1 MSVPLSKMISRGAH
15 VLRRYPGLVGTLYA
29 IQFAV
34 AFGAGWVMTRIL
46 ATAFANQPLFD
57 AAVDDDTVALVTV
70 IAAKPTV
77 FASVAWV
84 GIGALGLYAVLSWF
98 LSGGLIATL
107 LETPRGRRETA
118 RCFGAGGASTF
129 LAYARLGLL
138 SVIPYGIALV
148 VAGFGLD
155 RASDGLIY
163 ALDVGDVAGALIP
176 NLAPAAIILW
186 IAFTAVDYARI
197 DLSRYPEQ
205 SSARALLR
213 GYKRVFTT
221 RWPLVHVLMYYLAF
235 IAISLVFLAAT
246 VDRPMAGVGGALGL
260 FAIRQ
265 ITSMIRFAAK
275 VVLVGG
281 QVELA
286 ATFEPP
292 QPRARKPKR
301 AKKRDANVSVT
312 AEPAV

>member
-1 MSVPLSKMISRGAH
+1 MVSMSKMVGGGAH

-29 IQFAV
+29 VQLAV

-46 ATAFANQPLFD
+46 ESAFANEPLFD
-57 AAVDDDTVALVTV
+57 AAVDDDTVALITV
-70 IAAKPTV
+70 IAEKPTV
-77 FASVAWV
+77 FASVMWV

-118 RCFGAGGASTF
+118 RCFGAGGAATF

-138 SVIPYGIALV
+138 CIIPYGIALV
-148 VAGFGLD
+148 VAGIGLD
-155 RASDGLIY
+155 RAAADLPY
-163 ALDVGDVAGALIP
+163 ALTVGDVARALVP
-176 NLAPAAIILW
+176 NLAPAAILLW

-197 DLSRYPEQ
+197 DLSRHPNQ
-205 SSARALLR
+205 SSFRALLR
-213 GYKRVFTT
+213 AYKKLFTS
-221 RWPLVHVLMYYLAF
+221 RWPLVHVLMYYMAF
-235 IAISLVFLAAT
+235 VAISLVFLAAT
-246 VDRPMAGVGGALGL
+246 IDQPMTGAAGALTL

-265 ITSMIRFAAK
+265 ITSMVRFAAK

-286 ATFEPP
+286 ETFEPP
-292 QPRARKPKR
+292 QPRAKKSKGK
-301 AKKRDANVSVT
+301 AKRDADVSVA
-312 AEPAV
+312 AEPAT